1 MKPSI
6 ISLISK
12 AALIVAFQA
21 VVLGGSMAQQ
31 NAPDLYPNLPMAK
44 EYRHCANLMTE
55 ALIEKAPEFTEHKDR
70 ILSFIFSRMSINSFE
85 RLVTGD
91 DPSLKEEKTF
101 VGPCS
106 PDRQD
111 LSACEEVTRMM
122 AMMVVSHAHDV
133 YMRKILKPD
142 ALTTPLF
149 AVSRDPKTDLII
161 SWIVR
166 EVSEDEFRKGSKSS
180 FVTQPGDRI
189 FSYMSP
195 PFSWDMMFGRAG
207 FAVFRGGKLV
217 ANALVIMN

>member
-1 MKPSI
+1 MKPFV

-31 NAPDLYPNLPMAK
+31 NDPDLYPNLPMAK
-44 EYRHCANLMTE
+44 EYRHRALVMTE
-55 ALIEKAPEFTEHKDR
+55 ALIEQTPEFAAHKDR

-85 RLVTGD
+85 RMMTTD
-91 DPSLKEEKTF
+91 YPPLKEGKTF
-101 VGPCS
+101 AGPCS

-111 LSACEEVTRMM
+111 LSACEDVTRMM

-149 AVSRDPKTDLII
+149 AVSSDPKTDLIL

-166 EVSEDEFRKGSKSS
+166 EVSEVEFRKGSKSS
-180 FVTQPGDRI
+180 FVTQPGDQI
-189 FSYMSP
+189 FSYISP
-195 PFSWDMMFGRAG
+195 PFSWQMMFGRAG
-207 FAVFRGGKLV
+207 FAVFRGGTLV
-217 ANALVIMN
+217 ENSLGIMN